1 MATPDW
7 RRPTCS
13 CPPGKEPTGQ
23 RSNDNEVPL
32 QGTIAPLWSRFS
44 SRSAAVSAYSPPL
57 DNAQAL
63 DMSRRVNFM
72 YLDSRWMLH
81 AAWAVLPRFV
91 IIPSQHSGA
100 MSNPTPNRLYEKII
114 KHGIANQTF

>member
-1 MATPDW
+1 MAAPDR

-23 RSNDNEVPL
+23 RSNDDEVPL
-32 QGTIAPLWSRFS
+32 QGTVAPLRSRFS

-63 DMSRRVNFM
+63 DMSRR
-72 YLDSRWMLH
+72 
-81 AAWAVLPRFV
+81 AVLPRFV
-91 IIPSQHSGA
+91 IIPSRHSGA
-100 MSNPTPNRLYEKII
+100 MSNPMPNRLYEKII